1 MLSFTKFFHGLV
13 ADDKNRDD
21 VGRPNQVEA
30 MERKTKSNTRSV
42 IGIDSQRKAFMA
54 NISSL
59 RKRIFLVCGENLLI
73 HDS

>member
-1 MLSFTKFFHGLV
+1 MLSFTKFFHEFV

-42 IGIDSQRKAFMA
+42 IGIDSQRKTFMA

-59 RKRIFLVCGENLLI
+59 RKRIFLACGENLLK
-73 HDS
+73 HNS